1 MAGSLLNEW
10 KRWLER
16 SGSLTVGNQLCETE
30 EKGTSYGFEGIS
42 KNMGPKSLRNMHT
55 HITADVITSH
65 GDKMFVRFGDKCS
78 LGYCII
84 TPVSRNKEAILLRL
98 L

>member
-1 MAGSLLNEW
+1 MAGSLLNEQ

-16 SGSLTVGNQLCETE
+16 SGSLTLGNQLCETE

-42 KNMGPKSLRNMHT
+42 NMGPKSLSNMHT
-55 HITADVITSH
+55 HITADVVASH
-65 GDKMFVRFGDKCS
+65 GDKMFVRSGHKRS
-78 LGYCII
+78 LGHCII
-84 TPVSRNKEAILLRL
+84 TPVSGNKETILLRL